1 MPFSKLTHAFQQLKI
16 RHKILSL
23 VAVFSLLLLI
33 TSGFSLYSLMLIVKN
48 DDILNDQVLPAI
60 QTVDTLNNTI
70 NHIRI
75 KHFKY
80 LLSTSVAEKEL
91 VIRAEIPDLDKRREY
106 YIHAYEA
113 LIRSPQEKQAYNRF
127 QRLYRKYDQIW
138 DQIVFLDRHGRSNEA
153 REMMS
158 NQGRK
163 YFLQAEAILVNISQS
178 HIDNSV
184 LARKNEIEFSNTAF
198 VVVNLIDLVAMV
210 LTVLLGL
217 YVALQ
222 ISHPIQRMTQFAE
235 KVSKNENVD
244 SVPLINSRDEI
255 GVLHKAFL
263 VMLSNISAKTESL
276 KVLNHR
282 LEKDLQERKRLER
295 QLIHAQK
302 MEAIGTLTGGI
313 AHDFNNLLWMILG
326 NSEVLLELL
335 PRESNEA
342 EIQRDILQAAERA
355 KALVQQLLDF
365 SRKSN
370 SEMQDFSVRSLIN
383 EVSKQIQSRMPENA
397 QLITDISDSSLL
409 VSGDPNKF
417 HRVLTNITTNA
428 CQAIEQK
435 SDGQLR
441 ISLRETTLSCE
452 DLFHFPEGAEA
463 GIYQLL
469 EISDNGCGMSKETIA
484 KIFDPFFSTKTV
496 GSGTGLGLSI
506 AHSIIAEM
514 KGYISAYSELGQ
526 GSIFKIFLPTISGE
540 KCESETVKAESKIID
555 VKPEEKVESPKSI
568 LLVDDEPL
576 IRAMVERMLEKLG
589 HTVHLCEN
597 GEEGLEAVTANPTRY
612 DLVITDQ
619 TMPFMS
625 GIEMAQEI
633 YKINK
638 DLPVI
643 MESGNIQ
650 AISKEDLENT
660 GIREVISKPVQYKD
674 LKTCLEKTWNENN
687 NSPD

>member
-1 MPFSKLTHAFQQLKI
+1 MPFSKLTQRFQHLKI

-23 VAVFSLLLLI
+23 VAVFSLLLLT
-33 TSGFSLYSLMLIVKN
+33 TSGFSLYSLMMIVKN
-48 DDILNDQVLPAI
+48 DDVLNDEVLPAI
-60 QTVDTLNNTI
+60 QTIDTLNNTI

-80 LLSTSVAEKEL
+80 LLSTCVAEKDTI
-91 VIRAEIPDLDKRREY
+91 IRAEIPDLNKKRDH
-106 YIHAYEA
+106 YIQAYGA
-113 LIRSPQEKQAYNRF
+113 IIRFPKEKQIYNRF
-127 QRLYRKYDQIW
+127 RRLYTKYDQIW
-138 DQIVFLDRHGRSNEA
+138 DQIVLLERHGRAAEA
-153 REMMS
+153 KDMMA

-178 HIDNSV
+178 HIDRSV
-184 LARKNEIEFSNTAF
+184 VARRNEIEFSNAAF
-198 VVVNLIDLVAMV
+198 VIVNLIDLAAMV

-222 ISHPIQRMTQFAE
+222 ISNPIQRMTQFAE
-235 KVSKNENVD
+235 KTSNNEEVD
-244 SVPLINSRDEI
+244 SVPLILSRDEI
-255 GVLHKAFL
+255 GVLNKAYL
-263 VMLSNISAKTESL
+263 MMLSKISTKNDSL
-276 KVLNHR
+276 EVLNQR
-282 LEKDLQERKRLER
+282 LEADLQERKRLER

-335 PRESNEA
+335 PKESNEA
-342 EIQRDILQAAERA
+342 DIQRDILQAAERA

-365 SRKSN
+365 SRKS
-370 SEMQDFSVRSLIN
+370 SSDMQDFSVRSLIS
-383 EVSKQIQSRMPENA
+383 EVSKQVQSRIPEHA
-397 QLITDISDSSLL
+397 LLLTDIPESTLL
-409 VSGDPNKF
+409 VTGDPNKF

-435 SDGQLR
+435 SDGQVR
-441 ISLRETTLSCE
+441 IALSEIIMTAE
-452 DLFHFPEGAEA
+452 DLFHFPEGAEP
-463 GIYQLL
+463 GLYQLL

-526 GSIFKIFLPTISGE
+526 GSTFKIFLPTVTGLSDE
-540 KCESETVKAESKIID
+540 AKSTPAETTIID
-555 VKPEEKVESPKSI
+555 VSSEENVQNPKNI

-576 IRAMVERMLEKLG
+576 IRTMVHRMLEKLG
-589 HTVHLCEN
+589 HTVYLCEN
-597 GEEGLEAVTANPTRY
+597 GEEGLEAVTANPTLY

-619 TMPFMS
+619 TMPYMT
-625 GIEMAQEI
+625 GIEMAQAI
-633 YKINK
+633 YTLNK

-650 AISKEDLENT
+650 AISKADLENT
-660 GIREVISKPVQYKD
+660 GIRQLVSKPVQYKD
-674 LKTCLEKTWNENN
+674 LKACLEKIWNE
-687 NSPD
+687 